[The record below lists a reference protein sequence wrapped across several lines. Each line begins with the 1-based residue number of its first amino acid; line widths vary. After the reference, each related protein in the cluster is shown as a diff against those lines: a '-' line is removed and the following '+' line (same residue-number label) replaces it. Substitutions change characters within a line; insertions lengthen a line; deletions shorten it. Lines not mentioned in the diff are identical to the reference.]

1 MEYFNKKVCNYIK
14 QDKNAGR
21 EINDCEYINVNWLK
35 NVLIVVVVD
44 VEIN

>member
-1 MEYFNKKVCNYIK
+1 MLGEKLMTVSILMSI
-14 QDKNAGR
+14 G
-21 EINDCEYINVNWLK
+21 WK